1 MVLVS
6 ASFSGVGGGGGGGVK
21 KVYTQRETYN
31 AEDTIPKRQF
41 SCTLEVYA

>member
-6 ASFSGVGGGGGGGVK
+6 VSYSVGGDGGGGVK

-31 AEDTIPKRQF
+31 AEDTIPER
-41 SCTLEVYA
+41 